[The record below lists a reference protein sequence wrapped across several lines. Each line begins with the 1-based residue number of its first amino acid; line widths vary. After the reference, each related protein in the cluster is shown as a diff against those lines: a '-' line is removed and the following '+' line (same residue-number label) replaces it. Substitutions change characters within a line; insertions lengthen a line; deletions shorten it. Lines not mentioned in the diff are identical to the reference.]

1 MHEPVYTMS
10 AIDKAMEKGTIGA
23 YYDAYKIFR
32 EAFFGVI
39 GAHVPESEVLAQWI
53 EYLKN
58 ARTEAIDERK
68 MEHRPPSSAQMDYVT
83 RLVLEKAERVEKV
96 LAKALF
102 DLIEPGECSKLI
114 DALKQDKWPPDPVKP
129 KEAASPAKAGD
140 PKPAAAAPPAG
151 APAPAGVSK

>member
-1 MHEPVYTMS
+1 MS
-10 AIDKAMEKGTIGA
+10 AIDKAMEKSAIDA
-23 YYDAYKIFR
+23 YHGAYKIFR
-32 EAFFGVI
+32 DGFFGVV
-39 GAHVPESEVLAQWI
+39 GTHVPESEVLAQWV

-68 MEHRPPSSAQMDYVT
+68 MEHRPPSSAQMDYVV

-102 DLIEPGECSKLI
+102 DYLEPGECSKLI

-129 KEAASPAKAGD
+129 KEPAKAEPKPAAPPAGA

-151 APAPAGVSK
+151 APAGVSK

>member
-1 MHEPVYTMS
+1 MS
-10 AIDKAMEKGTIGA
+10 AIDKAMEKGTIDG
-23 YYDAYKIFR
+23 YYAAYKIFR
-32 EAFFGVI
+32 GAFFDAI

-129 KEAASPAKAGD
+129 KEPGPPAKVD

-151 APAPAGVSK
+151 APAGVSK